1 MLIEAFLILN
11 YQLAELAHAGA
22 GSNPGYY
29 YVIIILPTAPLLQ
42 GLGVVGPLLVEPI
55 KMRSAPWKVAKSRIE
70 LLESLNQDPGL
81 EAGGLTVKKVM
92 EVLSLCS
99 LSLPLLVISLAL
111 FFFA

>member
-1 MLIEAFLILN
+1 M
-11 YQLAELAHAGA
+11 
-22 GSNPGYY
+22 P
-29 YVIIILPTAPLLQ
+29 APLQ

-92 EVLSLCS
+92 EVLSLSLSACLLSLSFLS
-99 LSLPLLVISLAL
+99 LSLFF
-111 FFFA
+111 FFFAA

>member
-1 MLIEAFLILN
+1 MQGLG
-11 YQLAELAHAGA
+11 QLLPNLPGE
-22 GSNPGYY
+22 NPGYY
-29 YVIIILPTAPLLQ
+29 YIIIILSTAPLLQ

-99 LSLPLLVISLAL
+99 LSLSLLISLT
-111 FFFA
+111 FFLCIVYISMS